1 VIAFDEA
8 LARLLG
14 SAETL
19 GAERVPLE
27 EASGR
32 VLAEDIVAPMPM
44 PPFDYSSMDG
54 YALATRALEG
64 DGPWELPV
72 VGESAAG
79 GDPPD
84 LAAGTTCRIFTG
96 ARLPA
101 GADAVVMQE
110 KVERRGASA
119 TFHARPH
126 EGENVRRRGEDLA
139 QGSIA
144 LARGTRLTPGRV
156 ALVAAQDAPHV
167 LVTRRPLVTILASG
181 DELRAPGQRFPPQRP
196 GTIPE
201 SNGYFVAA
209 AARAAGARTR
219 IAPFVRDDHEAA
231 RRAALEALRGSDV
244 IVTIGGVSVGDH
256 DVMRGALEAAGVVI
270 DFWKVKIKPGKPL
283 AVGRAGPVQVLGL
296 PGNPASASLTF
307 LLFGVP
313 LLRALQGDEHPLPA
327 RLRAVLRATR
337 TREPGREEFVRARL
351 ETEGAGL
358 AVRPLPNQSSGAV
371 TSFAEADALA
381 VLPADQGTIPEGTIV
396 DVIRLSD
403 V

>member
-1 VIAFDEA
+1 VIDFDEA

-14 SAETL
+14 SAQAL

-27 EASGR
+27 DACGR
-32 VLAEDIVAPMPM
+32 VLAEDIVAPAPM
-44 PPFDYSSMDG
+44 PAFDYSSMDG
-54 YALATRALEG
+54 YAVLAREFEG
-64 DGPWELPV
+64 DGPWDLAV

-79 GDPPD
+79 GDAPD
-84 LAAGTTCRIFTG
+84 LVPGTTCRIFTG

-110 KVERRGASA
+110 KVQRRDATA
-119 TFHARPH
+119 TFRARPRD
-126 EGENVRRRGEDLA
+126 GENVRRRGEDLA
-139 QGSIA
+139 EGAIA
-144 LARGTRLTPGRV
+144 LGRGARLTPGRV
-156 ALVAAQDAPHV
+156 ALVAAQDRPHAFV
-167 LVTRRPLVTILASG
+167 ARRPLVTILATG
-181 DELRAPGQRFPPQRP
+181 DELRAPGQRFPPPRP

-219 IAPFVRDDHEAA
+219 IAPFVPDDHDAA
-231 RRAALEALRGSDV
+231 RRAVEEALRGSDV

-256 DVMRGALEAAGVVI
+256 DVMRSALEAAGVVI

-283 AVGRAGPVQVLGL
+283 AVGRAGAVQVVGL

-313 LLRALQGDEHPLPA
+313 LLRALQGDAASLPP
-327 RLRAVLRATR
+327 RLRAVLSATR
-337 TREPGREEFVRARL
+337 AREPGREEFLRARL
-351 ETEGAGL
+351 ETAGGEL
-358 AVRPLPNQSSGAV
+358 RVRPLPNQSSGAV

-381 VLPADQGTIPEGTIV
+381 VLPAARGTIEEGSLV
-396 DVIRLSD
+396 DVIRLAD